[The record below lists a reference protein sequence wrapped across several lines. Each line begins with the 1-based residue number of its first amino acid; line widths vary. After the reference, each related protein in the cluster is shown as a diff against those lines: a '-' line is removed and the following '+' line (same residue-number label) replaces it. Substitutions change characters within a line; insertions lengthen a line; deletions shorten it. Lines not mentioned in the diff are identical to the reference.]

1 MGFYHGVGYVAVWL
15 CPAAVGSLEGGEEE
29 AREFPPGL
37 GVDGRVSDWR
47 RGMGWRDRWL
57 RDWNTYQI

>member
-1 MGFYHGVGYVAVWL
+1 MVLAVWL
-15 CPAAVGSLEGGEEE
+15 RLAAVGSLEGGEEE

-57 RDWNTYQI
+57 RDWNT